1 MFGAAGCFVCHR
13 FGNEGG
19 MTGPDLTGAGGRYTP
34 HDFLDQILNPSKEI
48 NEQFVPIVVTKTD
61 GQEIVGTVVNLN
73 GESVTLNTDPSD
85 PNQRTSFARKDVA
98 SIEPSKVSPMPP
110 MLLSMLSKEE
120 ILDLTAYVL
129 SGGDPKN
136 TVFKSGK

>member
-1 MFGAAGCFVCHR
+1 
-13 FGNEGG
+13 

-34 HDFLDQILNPSKEI
+34 HDLLDQILNPSKEI
-48 NEQFVPIVVTKTD
+48 NEQFVPIVVTKSN
-61 GQEIVGTVVNLN
+61 GQEIVGTVVNLG
-73 GESVTLNTDPSD
+73 GENVTLNTDPSD
-85 PNQRTSFARKDVA
+85 PNQRTSFARKDVV

-110 MLLSMLSKEE
+110 MLLNMLSKEE

-136 TVFKSGK
+136 PAFGSKK